1 MDRQEAER
9 RDRVLRAYF
18 EGRDWDDN
26 GEFQLKRDLV
36 MGDLLPEFP
45 FVVDDEWEVRGGHTD
60 EGRGDLVFTDGAGN
74 FAVVEV
80 KWIDGGTDGGS
91 GKTRRRAKRGKR
103 RKVEEQALEYGEFWA
118 ARAGTAARIDAYL
131 FTNEVGL
138 MLMGRVEE
146 GAE

>member
-1 MDRQEAER
+1 MDRKEAER
-9 RDRVLRAYF
+9 RDRILRAYF

-36 MGDLLPEFP
+36 MGDLLPDFP
-45 FVVDDEWEVRGGHTD
+45 FVVDDEWEVRGGHSNK
-60 EGRGDLVFTDGAGN
+60 GCGDLVFADDAGG

-80 KWIDGGTDGGS
+80 KWVDGGTDGGS
-91 GKTRRRAKRGKR
+91 GRTRRKSKRKKR
-103 RKVEEQALEYGEFWA
+103 RGVEGQAMQYARLWA
-118 ARAGTAARIDAYL
+118 ARVGVGVRIEAYQ

-138 MLMGRVEE
+138 KHMGWVEE